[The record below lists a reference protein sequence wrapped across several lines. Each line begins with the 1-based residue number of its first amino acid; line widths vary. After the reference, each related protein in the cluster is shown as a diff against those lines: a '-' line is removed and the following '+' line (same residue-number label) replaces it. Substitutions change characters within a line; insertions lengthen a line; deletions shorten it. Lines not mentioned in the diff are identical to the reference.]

1 MIDQLIKIAK
11 EQLGGQLQNAGL
23 NTSQI
28 NPSMEIAKD
37 TMVDGIKSE
46 AMSGGLGNLMDL
58 FNGKASAT
66 TSNPFVSGMIAKYA
80 GNLMAKLGLSPQLA
94 ETASK
99 LVIPFIMQLFT
110 KKETGTANS
119 GGDLMSMLGMDK
131 DEGIAGMLGKLGGL
145 GGLFGGKS

>member
-11 EQLGGQLQNAGL
+11 EQLGGQLQDAGL
-23 NTSQI
+23 DSSQI

-37 TMVDGIKSE
+37 TMVDSIKSE
-46 AMSGGLGNLMDL
+46 AMSGGLDNLLSM
-58 FNGKASAT
+58 FNGNASAT
-66 TSNPFVSGMIAKYA
+66 TSNPFVSNMIAKYS
-80 GNLMAKLGLSPQLA
+80 GNLMAKLGLSPQVS
-94 ETASK
+94 ETVSK
-99 LVIPFIMQLFT
+99 LVIPFVMQQFA

>member
-11 EQLGGQLQNAGL
+11 EQLGGQLQDAGL
-23 NTSQI
+23 NSSQI

-46 AMSGGLGNLMDL
+46 AMSGGLDNLLSM
-58 FNGKASAT
+58 FNGNASAT
-66 TSNPFVSGMIAKYA
+66 TSNPFVSNMIAKYS
-80 GNLMAKLGLSPQLA
+80 GNLMAKLGLSPQVS
-94 ETASK
+94 ETVSK
-99 LVIPFIMQLFT
+99 LVIPFVMQQFT

>member
-11 EQLGGQLQNAGL
+11 EQLGGQLQNAGQ
-23 NTSQI
+23 NSSQI

-46 AMSGGLGNLMDL
+46 AMSGGLDNLLSM
-58 FNGKASAT
+58 FNGNASAT
-66 TSNPFVSGMIAKYA
+66 TSNPFVSNMIAKYS
-80 GNLMAKLGLSPQLA
+80 GNLMAKLGLSPQIS
-94 ETASK
+94 ETVSK
-99 LVIPFIMQLFT
+99 LVIPFVMQQFA